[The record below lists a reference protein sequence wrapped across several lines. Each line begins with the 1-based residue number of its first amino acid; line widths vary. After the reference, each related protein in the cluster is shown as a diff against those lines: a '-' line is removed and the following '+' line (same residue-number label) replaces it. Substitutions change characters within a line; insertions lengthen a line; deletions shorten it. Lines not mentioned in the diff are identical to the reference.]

1 MILDVLKRLLLMI
14 LLLALQVLLFNHI
27 VLMGYATPLIYVA
40 FLLYV
45 PRNANRIGTLVWS
58 FVLGTIID
66 MFSNTPGVSAF
77 SLTFAAMLQPGLLK
91 AYTPKEALEDM
102 TPNYKSMGTWNHL
115 RYMTVLLLIHH
126 VVYFLLESFSFF
138 NLHDM
143 LIAFGLSFCVSWIL
157 IAVME
162 LLRGK

>member
-1 MILDVLKRLLLMI
+1 MILDMLKRLAQ
-14 LLLALQVLLFNHI
+14 LLLLLVLQIFLFNHI
-27 VLMGYATPLIYVA
+27 ILLGYATPLIYVA

-45 PRNANRIGTLVWS
+45 PLNANRVATLVWA
-58 FVLGTIID
+58 FVLGTIVD

-77 SLTFAAMLQPGLLK
+77 SLTFVAMMQPNLLN
-91 AYTPKEALEDM
+91 AYVPKESVEDM
-102 TPNYKSMGTWNHL
+102 MPNYKTMGAWNHL
-115 RYMTVLLLIHH
+115 RYMTIMLLVHH
-126 VVYFLLESFSFF
+126 ALYFVLESFSFF

-143 LIAFGLSFCVSWIL
+143 AVAFGLSFASSWIL

>member
-1 MILDVLKRLLLMI
+1 MILDILKRLMQMI

-27 VLMGYATPLIYVA
+27 VLLGYATPLVYVA

-45 PRNANRIGTLVWS
+45 PLNASRVGTLVWA
-58 FVLGTIID
+58 FVLGTLVD

-77 SLTFAAMLQPGLLK
+77 SLTFVAMIQPNLLRL
-91 AYTPKEALEDM
+91 YTPKDAVEDM
-102 TPNYKSMGTWNHL
+102 TPNYKTMGTWNHL
-115 RYMTVLLLIHH
+115 RYMTILLLVHH
-126 VVYFLLESFSFF
+126 VLYFVLESFSFF

-143 LIAFGLSFCVSWIL
+143 VIAFGLSFVVSWIL
-157 IAVME
+157 IAVIE